1 LGEAKGKVF
10 NHLLVVIIRN
20 LYKHINY
27 SHIMMNLR
35 NLVNKDSTLEDLDA
49 LAKTP
54 FKIDGVDYLLV
65 GNLEEL
71 VKEARGKKEGDSHAA
86 IVGTR
91 VFFVWLYNH
100 LNLQREFNEE
110 ENQTY
115 RTIMAANVKRADKRF
130 EYEQNLRRFKEPEKL
145 FHEMMDPVND
155 ECISALRILNGRF
168 PLRFSE
174 LLKAEEILSMQYRD
188 AFTQVQD
195 IERYLCLMGGE
206 KPLSNPRDMKFCK
219 SSVRELVKMFE
230 VCEEDLYK
238 PYDISNRGFAI
249 VTKATM
255 TNCHNMSEIFSSYF
269 GLDLHRLRIES
280 QTSKQN

>member
-1 LGEAKGKVF
+1 
-10 NHLLVVIIRN
+10 
-20 LYKHINY
+20 
-27 SHIMMNLR
+27 MNLR

-174 LLKAEEILSMQYRD
+174 LLKAEEIVADTNSVTGSPTLVINGVMVQGDRSSEGFKKSICSAFETVPAECDKTLSSTT
-188 AFTQVQD
+188 APAT
-195 IERYLCLMGGE
+195 GGCA
-206 KPLSNPRDMKFCK
+206 PAPAN
-219 SSVRELVKMFE
+219 
-230 VCEEDLYK
+230 
-238 PYDISNRGFAI
+238 
-249 VTKATM
+249 
-255 TNCHNMSEIFSSYF
+255 
-269 GLDLHRLRIES
+269 
-280 QTSKQN
+280 